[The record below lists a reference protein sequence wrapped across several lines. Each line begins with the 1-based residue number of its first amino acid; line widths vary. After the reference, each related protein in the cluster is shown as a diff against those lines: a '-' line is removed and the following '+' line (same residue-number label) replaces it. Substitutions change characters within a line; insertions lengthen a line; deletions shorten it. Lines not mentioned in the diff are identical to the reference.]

1 MRVSYGF
8 GLCAPLLVP
17 GVVCLESGLV
27 ELKSL
32 PHHDEAERV
41 LLGAM
46 LLEPQQ
52 IASVLEHVK
61 DEDFYRQGHKLVFQR
76 LIKMFEADKEV
87 DVVLVSDELAK
98 AGELEIVGGLEYLD
112 SLTIGIPRTTN
123 VEHYAGL
130 VKEKAML
137 RKLVDYGQLV
147 ASKATSGELTAHEA
161 INAAETGLFDLR
173 EGEVSH
179 GFKELPDLLT
189 QSYQELE
196 KRSELGGGLVG
207 LSSGFADW
215 DRMTSG
221 LHPGDLIIVAA
232 RPAMGKT
239 SFCMNVGMNAALSGA
254 KVAIYSLEMPATQ
267 LVMRLIGSEARVG
280 ISNLRSGRLS
290 PDEWSRIGTTVAEMN
305 QCHIFIE
312 DSGESTVAK
321 MRAELKRLKMDTGCD
336 LIIIDYLQL
345 MSGSSM
351 NSNQSRVQEVSAISR
366 GLKILAK
373 EIGAPVI
380 ALSQLSR
387 AAEQRSDHRPQLS
400 DLRES
405 GSIEQDADMVCF
417 LFREDYYAEKKL
429 VTEEGEGAAPKDED
443 DFGLAELILAKHRNG
458 PTGSIELAFFKKF
471 TRFENYSDEMDYQ

>member
-1 MRVSYGF
+1 MAS
-8 GLCAPLLVP
+8 
-17 GVVCLESGLV
+17 ELV
-27 ELKSL
+27 EISSL

-46 LLEPQQ
+46 LLVPAS
-52 IASVLEHVK
+52 IASVMEHVK
-61 DEDFYRQGHKLVFQR
+61 GDSFYRRGHKIIFNCMVT
-76 LIKMFEADKEV
+76 MYESDAEV
-87 DVVLVSDELAK
+87 DVVLVSDALTK
-98 AGELEIVGGLEYLD
+98 ASELEEVGGLEYLD
-112 SLTIGIPRTTN
+112 SLTQGIPRTTN
-123 VEHYAGL
+123 VLHYAAL

-137 RKLVDYGQLV
+137 RKLVEYGQAV
-147 ASKATSGELTAHEA
+147 SAKAISGELSANDT
-161 INAAETGLFDLR
+161 IGAAETGLFDLR

-179 GFKELPDLLT
+179 GFKVLPDLLT
-189 QSYQELE
+189 ESYQELE
-196 KRSELGGGLVG
+196 RRAELGGALVG

-221 LHPGDLIIVAA
+221 LHAGDLIIVAA

-239 SFCMNVGMNAALSGA
+239 SFCMNVGMNAALAGA
-254 KVAIYSLEMPATQ
+254 KVAIYSLEMPAGQ

-290 PDEWSRIGTTVAEMN
+290 PDEWSRVGTTVAGMN
-305 QCHIFIE
+305 QCTMYIE
-312 DSGESTVAK
+312 DSGESTIAK
-321 MRAELKRLKMDTGCD
+321 MRSDLKRLKMDTGVD
-336 LIIIDYLQL
+336 LVIIDYLQL

-351 NSNQSRVQEVSAISR
+351 NANESRVQEVSAISR
-366 GLKILAK
+366 GLKIMAK
-373 EIGAPVI
+373 EIDAPVI

-417 LFREDYYAEKKL
+417 LFREDYY
-429 VTEEGEGAAPKDED
+429 TERKVVGGDDGDPANPKDD
-443 DFGLAELILAKHRNG
+443 DFGLAELIIAKHRNG

-471 TRFENYSDEMDYQ
+471 TRFENYSDDIEYQ